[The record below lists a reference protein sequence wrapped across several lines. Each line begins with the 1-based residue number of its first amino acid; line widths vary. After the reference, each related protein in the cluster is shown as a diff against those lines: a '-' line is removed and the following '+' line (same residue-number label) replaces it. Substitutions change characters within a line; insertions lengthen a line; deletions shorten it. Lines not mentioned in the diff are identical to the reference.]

1 MNTFETLQS
10 AVHELEEMVS
20 AREDDIIERN
30 VEIERLRVAIGK
42 HRKARM
48 AAGNPSRID
57 TDLWCSVAPPSEA
70 VKGESDGKKDN
81 QEVSGVQG
89 NRDSV
94 LSDASDVLPGVQD
107 AFPPNAIRPQF
118 TPPTEADR
126 VIYEMNKD
134 ELERMAAELAEACR
148 AAKAWEDVRRLRIP
162 LKLIVD
168 VSGTWRAEIWDRKNN
183 VTPWYTD
190 PISAVEA
197 MVAKLEEKP

>member
-81 QEVSGVQG
+81 QEVS
-89 NRDSV
+89 S
-94 LSDASDVLPGVQD
+94 VQD

-134 ELERMAAELAEACR
+134 ELERMAAELSEACR